1 MVMGKTQRHKFSF
14 ENASSQQLAA
24 ILERPEETPRAWLLY
39 AHCFTCSK
47 DIITA
52 ARISRAL
59 VNHGFAVMRFDFTG
73 LGESEGEFS
82 ETNFTTNIQ
91 DILTAADHLRKQ
103 HQAPNLLMGHS
114 FGGAAML
121 AAAKSISE
129 CQAVITLATPSEPAN
144 IFSHFHNAR
153 ETIQTKGEM
162 QVRIG
167 NQDILLTRQFLEDV
181 DRYHLEDSIRDL
193 DKPLLILHAPDDKT
207 VSVEQAKIIF
217 KAAPHPKNFIALDG
231 ADHLL
236 TNREDALFVA
246 DIIAA
251 WVKRYVTH

>member
-1 MVMGKTQRHKFSF
+1 MAKTQRHKFSF
-14 ENASSQQLAA
+14 ENGSGQLLAA
-24 ILERPEETPRAWLLY
+24 ILEIPEETPRAWLLF

-52 ARISRAL
+52 SRISRAL

-73 LGESEGEFS
+73 LGESEGRFS
-82 ETNFTTNIQ
+82 DTNFTTNIQ
-91 DILTAADHLRKQ
+91 DLLAASEHLRKH

-114 FGGAAML
+114 FGGAATL
-121 AAAKSISE
+121 AAAKDIPE
-129 CQAVITLATPSEPAN
+129 CQAIITLATPSEPSN

-153 ETIQTKGEM
+153 EIIKAKGEM

-167 NQDILLTRQFLEDV
+167 DQDILLTRQFLEDV
-181 DRYHLEDSIRDL
+181 DRYHLAACIRKL
-193 DKPLLILHAPDDKT
+193 DKPLLVLHAPDDET
-207 VSVEQAKIIF
+207 VSVEHAKIIF
-217 KAAPHPKNFIALDG
+217 KQAPHPKNFIALDG

-246 DIIAA
+246 DMIAA